1 MTTAKQVT
9 EQRFNIRDGQR
20 PLTFMGWL
28 LAESDS
34 QSGDDVRW
42 TELAMYRTTGNRY
55 VIEKVGRSDV
65 YHTDECSRRSKGE
78 KHHDF
83 ATGATANNRT
93 VSECEPCDTCNP
105 SPDASPVWMERDI
118 FSATTYPNV
127 EDAIR
132 SLYRV
137 DDGIP
142 RLSHVAQSLLTKASS
157 TDENVARIMQTPVD
171 VT

>member
-1 MTTAKQVT
+1 MTAKQVT
-9 EQRFNIRDGQR
+9 EQRFNIRDNQR
-20 PLTFMGWL
+20 PLTFTGYL

-34 QSGDDVRW
+34 QSGNDVRW
-42 TELAMYRTTGNRY
+42 TELTLYRTSSGRY
-55 VIEKVGRSDV
+55 IVQKIGRSDV
-65 YHTDECSRRSKGE
+65 YHSDECTRRSKGE
-78 KHHDF
+78 KHYNLE
-83 ATGATANNRT
+83 AGILANDR
-93 VSECEPCDTCNP
+93 SMDDCEPCETCNP
-105 SPDASPVWMERDI
+105 TPETSPVWMERDI
-118 FSATTYPNV
+118 HSATTFATV

-142 RLSHVAQSLLTKASS
+142 RLSHVAQALLNKASE